1 MTTPVESFSPF
12 DAADYLTSVDDIV
25 AYLEAVVEDADDDP
39 ALIA

>member
-25 AYLEAVVEDADDDP
+25 AYLEAWSKTP
-39 ALIA
+39 TTTRP